1 MPRIRQYA
9 ERYAV
14 KDFWKEID
22 RCCPLAG
29 IQSNN
34 AVALEEKTGVD
45 HQTLR
50 NYRKG
55 KPAELQKGENRNAGK
70 RPSKAGDHPPP
81 KPGGDS
87 ENPGVLREGAPGV
100 CEGMAV
106 I

>member
-29 IQSNN
+29 I
-34 AVALEEKTGVD
+34 
-45 HQTLR
+45 LR

-55 KPAELQKGENRNAGK
+55 KTEMRV
-70 RPSKAGDHPPP
+70 S
-81 KPGGDS
+81 
-87 ENPGVLREGAPGV
+87 VLRKLVTTLHPNP
-100 CEGMAV
+100 AV
-106 I
+106 ILKTLGYSEKELRAFAREWQ

>member
-14 KDFWKEID
+14 EDLWKEID

-29 IQSNN
+29 IQEQQRCS
-34 AVALEEKTGVD
+34 AGRKTGVD

-55 KPAELQKGENRNAGK
+55 KTEMRV
-70 RPSKAGDHPPP
+70 S
-81 KPGGDS
+81 
-87 ENPGVLREGAPGV
+87 VLRKLVTTLHPNP
-100 CEGMAV
+100 AV
-106 I
+106 ILKTLGYSEKEIRAFAKEWQ

>member
-9 ERYAV
+9 ERYAAE
-14 KDFWKEID
+14 DLWKEID

-29 IQSNN
+29 IQSDN

-55 KPAELQKGENRNAGK
+55 KT
-70 RPSKAGDHPPP
+70 
-81 KPGGDS
+81 
-87 ENPGVLREGAPGV
+87 
-100 CEGMAV
+100 
-106 I
+106 

>member
-14 KDFWKEID
+14 DDFWKEID

-29 IQSNN
+29 IQSDN

-50 NYRKG
+50 NYRK
-55 KPAELQKGENRNAGK
+55 
-70 RPSKAGDHPPP
+70 SKTEMRVSVLKKLVTTLHP
-81 KPGGDS
+81 
-87 ENPGVLREGAPGV
+87 NP
-100 CEGMAV
+100 AV
-106 I
+106 ILKTLGYSEKEIRAFAREWQ

>member
-9 ERYAV
+9 DRYAV
-14 KDFWKEID
+14 EDFWKEID

-55 KPAELQKGENRNAGK
+55 KTEMRVSVLKK
-70 RPSKAGDHPPP
+70 LVTTLHPDP
-81 KPGGDS
+81 
-87 ENPGVLREGAPGV
+87 
-100 CEGMAV
+100 AV
-106 I
+106 ILKTLGYSEKEIRAFAREWQ